1 MPANLLQKQV
11 GRRQDGRFAKGRSG
25 NPAGRATGSRNR
37 ATLIAEAMLDDEA
50 AGLIRKAVELA
61 LGGDGPAL
69 RLCVDRIVAPRR
81 ERPVP
86 FAWPPITGAADIPAA
101 MSAVA
106 AGVALGTLSPGEAFA
121 LSQVIDTFIRAIE
134 AGEFERRLQLLENA
148 GGERPNGGRA

>member
-25 NPAGRATGSRNR
+25 NPAGRAAGTRNR

-69 RLCVDRIVAPRR
+69 RLCLDRIVAPRR

-86 FAWPPITGAADIPAA
+86 FAWPPIEGAADIPAA

-121 LSQVIDTFIRAIE
+121 LAQVIDTFIRAFE

-148 GGERPNGGRA
+148 TGARANGGLA

>member
-1 MPANLLQKQV
+1 MAANVLQKQPRKGP
-11 GRRQDGRFAKGRSG
+11 GRPFAKGRSG
-25 NPAGRATGSRNR
+25 NPAGRAAGSRNR

-69 RLCVDRIVAPRR
+69 RLCLDRIVAPRR

-86 FAWPPITGAADIPAA
+86 FAWPPIAGAADIPAA
-101 MSAVA
+101 MTAVA
-106 AGVALGTLSPGEAFA
+106 AGVAEGTLSPGEAFA
-121 LSQVIDTFIRAIE
+121 LSQVIDTFIRALE

-148 GGERPNGGRA
+148 GGARLNGGLR